1 LTILL
6 EEWTVKQILI
16 IGARQL
22 GMELLK
28 ALLILDEVRV
38 AGVVDDHLD
47 APGALLAKE
56 HGVRSA
62 ACYDDLIDVGL
73 DAIFETTGSASL
85 YEQLEQCK
93 AKQTDLIS
101 KSMTELFLSTMEGNA
116 QLQRQI
122 ESQKSELDTIHHSSA
137 FLEAIINCS
146 EDAISVVDANGN
158 GMLIN
163 PAYTRLTGLSRED
176 VIGKPADVDI
186 SEGESMHMKVLKT
199 RKKVRGAHMKVGPGK
214 KDVIVNVAPVIVEGE
229 IKGSVGVVHDVTEFK
244 MLDEELKKAKQI
256 IRKLEAKYTFD
267 DIIGGS
273 EAMQLALDQA
283 RKAAL
288 TPATVLL
295 RGESGTGKEL
305 FAHAIHNAST
315 RKFNQFIRVNCA
327 AISDQL
333 LESELFGYE
342 EGAFTGA
349 RKGGRRGLFEEA
361 SGGTIFLD
369 EIGEMAPNTQAKLL
383 RVLQEKEIIRV
394 GASKPIPVDVRI
406 IAATNVNLE
415 KAIQQGHFREDLYY
429 RLNVMPIF
437 IPPLRYRKEDLLS
450 LSHHLIRKFNQD
462 YGRAVA
468 ALHPE
473 AIAKLTNHEWP
484 GNVRELENVLGR
496 SIINMRFTESQIQP
510 HHLPELG
517 NGGRPEHLAA
527 FEGVAEHRGDS
538 KLSDVLNR
546 VEKETIKRIYAETN
560 GNKTETAR
568 RLGLSIRNL
577 YYKMEK
583 YQLV

>member
-1 LTILL
+1 M
-6 EEWTVKQILI
+6 KHFLI
-16 IGARQL
+16 IGANRL
-22 GMELLK
+22 GTALLK
-28 ALLILDEVRV
+28 ALLLIEQVN
-38 AGVVDDHLD
+38 VVGIIDDHPD
-47 APGALLAKE
+47 SPGILLAKE
-56 HGVRSA
+56 NGIRTATH
-62 ACYDDLIDVGL
+62 YTELINDQL
-73 DAIFETTGSASL
+73 DAIFETTGQASF
-85 YEQLEQCK
+85 YQQLEQRK
-93 AKQTDLIS
+93 AHQTNLIS
-101 KSMTELFLSTMEGNA
+101 KSMTEFFLSTMEGNV
-116 QLQRQI
+116 QLQRQLAT
-122 ESQKSELDTIHHSSA
+122 QKYELDTIVHSSA
-137 FLEAIINCS
+137 FLTAIINCS

-158 GMLIN
+158 GLLIN
-163 PAYTRLTGLSRED
+163 PAYTRLTGLSHED

-199 RKKVRGAHMKVGPGK
+199 RKKVRGVHMKVGPGK

-229 IKGSVGVVHDVTEFK
+229 VKGSVGVVHDVTEFK

-267 DIIGGS
+267 DIIGAS
-273 EAMQLALDQA
+273 EAMQLAVDQA

-327 AISDQL
+327 AIADQL

-369 EIGEMAPNTQAKLL
+369 EIGEMTPNTQAKLL
-383 RVLQEKEIIRV
+383 RVLQEKEIVRV
-394 GASKPIPVDVRI
+394 GANKPIPVDVRI

-415 KAIQQGHFREDLYY
+415 KAIQQGNFREDLYY

-437 IPPLRYRKEDLLS
+437 IPPLRYRKEDLIS

-468 ALHPE
+468 DLHFEAL
-473 AIAKLTNHEWP
+473 AKLTNHEWP

-496 SIINMRFTESQIQP
+496 SIINMRFTETQIQA

-517 NGGRPEHLAA
+517 NGGRPEVLAA
-527 FEGVAEHRGDS
+527 LEGTGIMHRESS
-538 KLSDVLNR
+538 KLSDVLNT

-583 YQLV
+583 YQLA